1 MSARSV
7 LCVLLLSTCSVEI
20 VTQSMFAEGYPARRN
35 AAKGRGNIYAC
46 SNYFAV
52 YGKPYAY

>member
-1 MSARSV
+1 MSIRSV

-20 VTQSMFAEGYPARRN
+20 VTQSMIAEGYSARRST
-35 AAKGRGNIYAC
+35 AKGRSNIYAC